1 MRIYEQAP
9 HLSKHECDRIVRKQI
24 DRYKAAGN
32 LNYLHNFFESE
43 LNKTFDK
50 SGSLSY
56 LIEGD
61 RKRTADD
68 FSQGAITNI
77 PISEGGNDFSGY

>member
-1 MRIYEQAP
+1 MLFRF
-9 HLSKHECDRIVRKQI
+9 L
-24 DRYKAAGN
+24 
-32 LNYLHNFFESE
+32 ESQ